1 MDFFDFENQPTESF
15 SAEKEVTDY
24 LRSGYELE
32 ILNQF
37 PNLKKMY
44 MKYNSPTPSSA
55 PVERLFS
62 LGGLMLDASSQ
73 RSQLFFSQTFN
84 PSKDLHI
91 TGFGYPV
98 RMDRSPLIANKSRG
112 GGVCIYINERY
123 CNIVVVREKIC
134 TQDLELLSI
143 SLRGTRTIV

>member
-1 MDFFDFENQPTESF
+1 MAPAEDNANVSQLPASPAEMDFFDFEKQPTESF

-62 LGGLMLDASSQ
+62 LGGLMPDASSQ

-84 PSKDLHI
+84 PFATRWMYWRLMPDVSMTLEKHACW
-91 TGFGYPV
+91 
-98 RMDRSPLIANKSRG
+98 PLPRRG
-112 GGVCIYINERY
+112 WETRILTRIYI
-123 CNIVVVREKIC
+123 
-134 TQDLELLSI
+134 
-143 SLRGTRTIV
+143 

>member
-1 MDFFDFENQPTESF
+1 MDVLEAHARCKHDFRETCLLAFTETWLGD
-15 SAEKEVTDY
+15 AD
-24 LRSGYELE
+24 
-32 ILNQF
+32 
-37 PNLKKMY
+37 PN
-44 MKYNSPTPSSA
+44 
-55 PVERLFS
+55 
-62 LGGLMLDASSQ
+62 
-73 RSQLFFSQTFN
+73 
-84 PSKDLHI
+84 KDLHI